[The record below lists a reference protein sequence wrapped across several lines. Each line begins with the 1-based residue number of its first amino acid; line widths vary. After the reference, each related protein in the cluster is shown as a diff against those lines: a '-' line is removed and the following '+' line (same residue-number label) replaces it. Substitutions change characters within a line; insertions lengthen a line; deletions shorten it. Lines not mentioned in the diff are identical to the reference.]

1 MLGLDGQQTPEL
13 EKHLLCRQFDLS
25 FVADCFHFLCAAMD
39 SAASFAALCSKVK
52 LAEKVCAALE
62 PLGFKSPAEFYW
74 ALKDG
79 ADDTSEAILDAAG
92 IDLSS
97 APSKLQC
104 VEAGRLRRLLSECK
118 LVCEAPQPG
127 PPTPAEKMAPSLL
140 GMDVGPRLSGDV
152 LQQLWSEFAK
162 KYPAEVVEG
171 DARPG
176 KALVQMVYAQK
187 CQQELKYIPW
197 KRILSEAQAD
207 RVKQGSTKRDRS
219 FLDLLADAAGHA
231 DPPEQEPS
239 PSPFGVQRLLM
250 LRAVAWALIGWCHL
264 GGARRLVHAFMELY
278 GAHGL
283 HAVGL
288 RGPSLVEAEAADGEI
303 CRQLNALLGAGFS
316 LDQALHELVAV
327 RNCLHIWLQ
336 PKPKLLPQSDLYNK
350 KSKRPLPQPAG
361 KSAKIKNAHTP
372 GLEAPR
378 AKKVCFAFKKS
389 GKCSF
394 GENCRFEQAE

>member
-39 SAASFAALCSKVK
+39 SAASFAALCAKVK

-79 ADDTSEAILDAAG
+79 ADDTIEAILDAAG

-207 RVKQGSTKRDRS
+207 RVKQGSTK
-219 FLDLLADAAGHA
+219 
-231 DPPEQEPS
+231 
-239 PSPFGVQRLLM
+239 
-250 LRAVAWALIGWCHL
+250 
-264 GGARRLVHAFMELY
+264 
-278 GAHGL
+278 
-283 HAVGL
+283 
-288 RGPSLVEAEAADGEI
+288 
-303 CRQLNALLGAGFS
+303 
-316 LDQALHELVAV
+316 
-327 RNCLHIWLQ
+327 
-336 PKPKLLPQSDLYNK
+336 
-350 KSKRPLPQPAG
+350 
-361 KSAKIKNAHTP
+361 
-372 GLEAPR
+372 
-378 AKKVCFAFKKS
+378 
-389 GKCSF
+389 
-394 GENCRFEQAE
+394 

>member
-39 SAASFAALCSKVK
+39 SAASFAALCAKVK

-79 ADDTSEAILDAAG
+79 ADDTIEAILDAAG

-250 LRAVAWALIGWCHL
+250 LRAVAWAW
-264 GGARRLVHAFMELY
+264 
-278 GAHGL
+278 
-283 HAVGL
+283 
-288 RGPSLVEAEAADGEI
+288 P
-303 CRQLNALLGAGFS
+303 
-316 LDQALHELVAV
+316 
-327 RNCLHIWLQ
+327 
-336 PKPKLLPQSDLYNK
+336 
-350 KSKRPLPQPAG
+350 
-361 KSAKIKNAHTP
+361 
-372 GLEAPR
+372 
-378 AKKVCFAFKKS
+378 
-389 GKCSF
+389 
-394 GENCRFEQAE
+394 